1 MPWTRPFKFGATKP
15 KAPNR
20 VRKNALI
27 NKVEAAIAR
36 HQARQRKAA
45 EEAAKQEGV
54 ELQDEVNP
62 GAESRLSEWEDI
74 TENPFL
80 QDPPSNPF
88 QEQRSRTNM
97 EARQNTANG
106 WERCRPFLV
115 NTFQSGRKACCNG
128 VQAFS
133 RKFEVLLVSF
143 HEAKR
148 VELDSCACLCGAATT
163 LLQMGYFPSAPTHP
177 TIALEVDMLAL
188 FRTVLHEGPISKH
201 AFASGLRT
209 HLERKTRSILPDLV
223 KPFYSAYAQWQ
234 AVVDTS
240 KDTFLS
246 LLSVESNLD
255 CSMSTCSNNCPA
267 CFYRKEHEYSEPLI
281 CSVDGVFSHRR
292 LKGGKGREA
301 EFEKLPTFLFDK
313 PGVRLDSADNYV
325 EPEANC
331 GHSFRAAEKP
341 KTLMKFDETGLMGL
355 TCRHGQG
362 IRYIDLYEGE
372 RYVYAYR
379 LFKLLQQENP
389 GFSNFGLMYDVG
401 CRFDPYLK
409 EKDLDFWKQSRV
421 AINAMHVYGHPLTCQ
436 VTRAPRR
443 QIGFG
448 WSDGETA
455 ERDWSSK
462 RHLVPGGKVSSSA
475 RRRQILDAHSR
486 NRNEKM
492 IVNLP
497 TYLSKRL
504 RTAKARVVQYRK
516 ELQSIFNTPLTV
528 NLYDGSTTIPW
539 SLQFLDEQIASQR
552 EFFLKV
558 RDRKKEKKRN
568 LKVFTALKKERDL
581 EEALKRDH
589 ERTEDGRRKPM
600 SNKAWV
606 KSTTT
611 RSYPQLVE
619 ETDKLLKAAGQT
631 RADWDREGELWR
643 SFAKTKDPEF
653 DIYQSVDRE
662 ATLSQTINEFRRKT
676 ADPATGQLIAGSA
689 ADMWVAEQNIALDQL
704 RMATMQKLQ
713 KYYFSYDD
721 HCVGSA
727 NWKRFKTEELNE
739 KLEGILHELM
749 DQTAKRTAELK
760 ALHTQASGQSEA
772 RPLLSSLYQKYPKI
786 VALVNDFNHTASQLP
801 DRGSVA
807 VLTASAF
814 MPAIDPDTG
823 EAIEVSEE
831 ALWNMEFR
839 QAVEP
844 INYNIWGQ
852 SQVVRKAIDFRLR
865 QLRAEEEMSLVVS
878 EAGRLWRWTVDRA
891 RAVRNFSQSQH
902 FYPLVC
908 DFAWEL
914 FLLVQAW
921 LEKSDMGIF
930 SPEQRSEALGIKQL
944 QRLQNFTC

>member
-1 MPWTRPFKFGATKP
+1 MQA
-15 KAPNR
+15 
-20 VRKNALI
+20 
-27 NKVEAAIAR
+27 
-36 HQARQRKAA
+36 ARQRQA
-45 EEAAKQEGV
+45 ERQRQAQEAATQEGV
-54 ELQDEVNP
+54 NLQEEVNP
-62 GAESRLSEWEDI
+62 GPESHHSEWEDI
-74 TENPFL
+74 TENPFRE
-80 QDPPSNPF
+80 DRPRNPF
-88 QEQRSRTNM
+88 TNM
-97 EARQNTANG
+97 AGRQLTASG

-115 NTFQSGRKACCNG
+115 RTLQRPGRKGCCNTTSDG
-128 VQAFS
+128 QPFP
-133 RKFEVLLVSF
+133 RKVEITLVSF

-148 VELDSCACLCGAATT
+148 VVVDSCSCICGPAVA
-163 LLQMGYFPSAPTHP
+163 LLQMGYFPTAPTNP
-177 TIALEVDMLAL
+177 TMALEVDMLAL
-188 FRTVLHEGPISKH
+188 FHTVLHEGPISKH

-209 HLERKTRSILPDLV
+209 HLERKTKSIRLPDLV

-234 AVVDTS
+234 AAVDTA
-240 KDTFLS
+240 KADFLS
-246 LLSVESNLD
+246 LLSAESKLD

-281 CSVDGVFSHRR
+281 CAVDGVFSHRR
-292 LKGGKGREA
+292 LKGGKGREV
-301 EFEKLPTFLFDK
+301 EFEKSPTYLFDK
-313 PGVRLDSADNYV
+313 PGMRTDSADNYV
-325 EPEANC
+325 EPAANC
-331 GHSFRAAEKP
+331 GHTFRAAEKP

-372 RYVYAYR
+372 RYIYAYR

-409 EKDLDFWKQSRV
+409 EKDLEFWKQSRV

-436 VTRAPRR
+436 ITRAPRR
-443 QIGFG
+443 QVGFG

-455 ERDWSSK
+455 ERDWASK
-462 RHLVPGGKVSSSA
+462 RHLVPGGKVSTSV

-497 TYLSKRL
+497 AYLSKRL
-504 RTAKARVVQYRK
+504 RTAKERVVQYRN
-516 ELQSIFNTPLTV
+516 ELESIFKTPLTV

-539 SLQFLDEQIASQR
+539 SLEFLDEQITSQKL
-552 EFFLKV
+552 FFEKV

-568 LKVFTALKKERDL
+568 LKIFTALKKERDL
-581 EEALKRDH
+581 EDALKRDQ
-589 ERTEDGRRKPM
+589 EKSGFDPSLKAM

-606 KSTTT
+606 KSSTT

-619 ETDKLLKAAGQT
+619 EVDKLLKAAGQT
-631 RADWDREGELWR
+631 RADWDREGELWK
-643 SFAKTKDPEF
+643 SFAKTKDPEYEV
-653 DIYQSVDRE
+653 YQSVDRE
-662 ATLSQTINEFRRKT
+662 ANLSETINEFRRKN
-676 ADPATGQLIAGSA
+676 ADPTTGQLITGSPA
-689 ADMWVAEQNIALDQL
+689 AIWVEQQIVNLERL
-704 RMATMQKLQ
+704 RMTTVQKLQ
-713 KYYFSYDD
+713 KYHFSNDD

-739 KLEGILHELM
+739 KLELILHELM
-749 DQTAKRTAELK
+749 GQTAKRTAELK

-772 RPLLSSLYQKYPKI
+772 RPLLASLYQKYPTI
-786 VALVNDFNHTASQLP
+786 VALVKEFNHTASQLP

-814 MPAIDPDTG
+814 MPAIDPHTG

-844 INYNIWGQ
+844 IDHNIWGQ

-891 RAVRNFSQSQH
+891 RAVRDFSHSQH
-902 FYPLVC
+902 FHPQMC
-908 DFAWEL
+908 DYAWGL
-914 FLLVQAW
+914 LLLVQTW
-921 LEKSDMGIF
+921 IEKGDVGIF
-930 SPEQRSEALGIKQL
+930 SADQRSEAIGIKL
-944 QRLQNFTC
+944 L